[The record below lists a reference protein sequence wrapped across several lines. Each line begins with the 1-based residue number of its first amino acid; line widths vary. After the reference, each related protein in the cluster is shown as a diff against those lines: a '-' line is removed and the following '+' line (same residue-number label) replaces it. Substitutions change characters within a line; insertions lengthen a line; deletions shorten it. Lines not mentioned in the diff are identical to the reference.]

1 MVRATEYHDRTKHA
15 PGDFEDAPERDYG
28 TFPRLFKAYR
38 DRPRVDLS
46 AARAPVLPALS
57 VVAESAADPLDGT
70 EQSSRDRVDA
80 ETVASLC
87 YYAAGVKST
96 RPHPADEVDR
106 PTSYRMASCT
116 GNLHHIDAYAV
127 CADLEGLDAGV
138 YHFDP
143 ETFSLDVLREGDF
156 RGVLAE
162 AAGDGP
168 ATAGGETPVADA
180 PVTVALTSEWW
191 RNAWKYRERTYRH
204 AFWDSG
210 TVVAN
215 LVGTAHA
222 FDLPASVVA
231 AFEDCAVAD
240 LLGVDPRTEAPLELV
255 PVGSG
260 VSASDPRADD
270 ERTGDPPPVE
280 AIDFAVEPQPEH
292 DRSHDLP
299 YEAWTT
305 SGLDDGEAATTW
317 RDRVRD
323 ALPVGTVPAGDGE
336 RVPLDPVDHET
347 EVARPLRSATER
359 RRSCREFADEPLSR
373 RKLGTV
379 LDRATRGVPGEWS
392 HGVSDGKEGGASG
405 EQNAER
411 APGLRFNDVYA
422 LVTNVEGVPGGSYQF
437 HPEDGALERLGD
449 ATSAD
454 QTHLALDQ
462 EWGGDAHVNVYCM
475 TNVNEV
481 VEKLGD
487 RGYRLAQLEAGVV
500 LGRLYLAT
508 YAHRPLGGTGLTFYD
523 DEVTDHFSPRA
534 ADQTPTTMFALGV
547 AGD

>member
-15 PGDFEDAPERDYG
+15 TGDFGDAPERDYG
-28 TFPRLFKAYR
+28 TYPRPFKAYR
-38 DRPRVDLS
+38 DRARIDLS
-46 AARAPVLPALS
+46 AVRAPVLPALS
-57 VVAESAADPLDGT
+57 VIAESAADPLAGT
-70 EQSSRDRVDA
+70 EQSSRDRIDA
-80 ETVASLC
+80 ETVGSLC
-87 YYAAGVKST
+87 YYAAGVKAEREYSVDEID
-96 RPHPADEVDR
+96 HPMYFRA
-106 PTSYRMASCT
+106 ASCT
-116 GNLHHIDAYAV
+116 GNLHHIDAYAI
-127 CADLEGLDAGV
+127 CAGLDGLDAGV

-143 ETFSLDVLREGDF
+143 ATFSLDVLREGDF

-168 ATAGGETPVADA
+168 ATGGDATAVADA
-180 PVTVALTSEWW
+180 PVTVAVTSEWW
-191 RNAWKYRERTYRH
+191 RNAWKYRKRTYRH

-215 LVGTAHA
+215 LLGTAHA
-222 FDLPASVVA
+222 LDLPASVVA
-231 AFEDCAVAD
+231 GFDDRAVAD
-240 LLGVDPRTEAPLELV
+240 LLGVDPRIEAPLELV

-260 VSASDPRADD
+260 DPTGESPVVDRLSSETVS
-270 ERTGDPPPVE
+270 
-280 AIDFAVEPQPEH
+280 QPEH
-292 DRSHDLP
+292 DRTHELP
-299 YEAWTT
+299 HEVWAT
-305 SGLDDGEAATTW
+305 SALDDGEVAAAW

-336 RVPLDPVDHET
+336 RVPLDPVDHGT
-347 EVARPLRSATER
+347 EVARPLRSAISR

-379 LDRATRGVPGEWS
+379 LDRATRGVPGDWTDRS
-392 HGVSDGKEGGASG
+392 
-405 EQNAER
+405 
-411 APGLRFNDVYA
+411 APGGGDGVGATGLQFNDVYA
-422 LVTNVEGVPGGSYQF
+422 LVTDVEGVPDGSYQF
-437 HPEDGALERLGD
+437 HSEAAALEWLGD

-462 EWGGDAHVNVYCM
+462 EWAGDAHVNVYCM
-475 TNVNEV
+475 TDVDEV
-481 VEKLGD
+481 VEALGD